1 MTTYLSGIIS
11 NTVSIAN
18 EDVFLTGDV
27 QVSGTLNI
35 GENVKLDGQ
44 GYSLQSF
51 SVDGVNIIGSLS
63 ADDNDQ
69 YLKNIDIYYAQGNS
83 TGNSSFN
90 IENYYLEDVKIQEPT
105 GNGVYGSFTLKNNTI
120 KSPMTTHIFGIQ
132 QDDVEISNNTF
143 LLEGTSWV
151 MVNHDW
157 FRKV

>member
-18 EDVFLTGDV
+18 EDVVLTGDV

-63 ADDNDQ
+63 ASENDQ
-69 YLKNIDIYYAQGNS
+69 YNRQ
-83 TGNSSFN
+83 
-90 IENYYLEDVKIQEPT
+90 
-105 GNGVYGSFTLKNNTI
+105 
-120 KSPMTTHIFGIQ
+120 
-132 QDDVEISNNTF
+132 
-143 LLEGTSWV
+143 
-151 MVNHDW
+151 
-157 FRKV
+157 